1 MIKNW
6 LQLIR
11 FPNLTIGVL
20 TQCLI
25 QWLLLQPILNQ
36 NHLNPVLKPTI
47 FVQLMLLFV
56 LAGASGYILNDIQD
70 RFIDSIN
77 KPTKWLVG
85 NKIPVS
91 LAQKAYYISL
101 IFSILLALS
110 LTPLFLKS
118 LIITFILNGS
128 LWLYAHYLKQT
139 VLIGNVTV
147 AILCAFA
154 PAVLYWIEMNNIQ
167 QLQIQ
172 DFKSYNLLNFVFL
185 TYICMAFLTTLF
197 REIVKDIE
205 DVEGDRK
212 GGCTTLPIVYGMDNA
227 KKVTFCVGIVLLMA
241 VLTMIAH
248 IERLGCQIYL
258 MITVFIPMLYALY
271 LLQKATTKIEFSFL
285 SKMAKGIMMTG
296 LCYLFWF
303 I

>member
-11 FPNLTIGVL
+11 FPNLIIIAL
-20 TQCLI
+20 TQCLM
-25 QWLLLQPILNQ
+25 QYLLLQPILYQ
-36 NHLNPVLKPTI
+36 NYLNPVLKPI
-47 FVQLMLLFV
+47 VFVQLMLLFV
-56 LAGASGYILNDIQD
+56 LAGAGGYIINDIKD

-77 KPTKWLVG
+77 KPTKRIVG
-85 NKIPVS
+85 NKISVL
-91 LAQKAYYISL
+91 LAQKAYLIVL
-101 IFSILLALS
+101 IFSTLIALNLA
-110 LTPLFLKS
+110 TLFLKS
-118 LIITFILNGS
+118 FIIALILNGL
-128 LWLYAHYLKQT
+128 LWLYAHQLKQT
-139 VLIGNVTV
+139 VLIGNLTV
-147 AILCAFA
+147 AFLCAFT
-154 PAVLYWIEMNNIQ
+154 PAVLYWIEIDNMR

-172 DFKSYNLLNFVFL
+172 NFQAYKLLSFVFL

-212 GGCTTLPIVYGMDNA
+212 GGCTTLPIVYGMDKA
-227 KKVTFCVGIVLLMA
+227 KKVTLWVGMALLGA
-241 VLTMIAH
+241 VLTMIGH
-248 IERLGCQIYL
+248 IERLGCQVYL
-258 MITVFIPMLYALY
+258 IIAVFIPMLYALY